1 MKKLLLTSFFIIAG
15 VFVFAQQDQKAK
27 SILENVTKTTQSFQ
41 SIQAAFDYIMDN
53 KEEGIHEENKGE
65 IIMKGEK
72 YQLKLP
78 QLGLEVYCDGKNVWS
93 YMKDANEV
101 SITSMEDESS
111 EMMNPSKLFTIYE
124 EGFNYRFV
132 KETTADGKT
141 VYVIDLFP
149 QTKEIE
155 YSKITVQIDK
165 QQMLIKSA
173 EMTGKEGNNYTVR
186 VNNLTTNV
194 PAEDRL
200 FVFDAAKHPGVET
213 VDLR

>member
-1 MKKLLLTSFFIIAG
+1 MKKLLL
-15 VFVFAQQDQKAK
+15 FVLSAFLGFGSFAQQDQKAK
-27 SILENVTKTTQSFQ
+27 SILENVTKTTRSFQ

-53 KEEGIHEENKGE
+53 KKEGIHEENKGE

-132 KETTADGKT
+132 KETTAEGKS

-186 VNNLTTNV
+186 VNHIKTNV
-194 PAEDRL
+194 PADDRL
-200 FVFDAAKHPGVET
+200 FVFDPAKYPGVEE